1 MPSTTLLGRLG
12 GSSGGCR
19 AAIDTSVF
27 TIEWLIWLPRV
38 ARAIERRGDGALGRS
53 FDEDGYLVCF
63 DYRRK
68 ECATRRRWP
77 SPISSAPWRRR

>member
-53 FDEDGYLVCF
+53 FDEDRYSRRCTWWGVKNTRST
-63 DYRRK
+63 YR
-68 ECATRRRWP
+68 
-77 SPISSAPWRRR
+77 

>member
-53 FDEDGYLVCF
+53 FDEDRYTWI
-63 DYRRK
+63 
-68 ECATRRRWP
+68 E
-77 SPISSAPWRRR
+77 SPPPIKPP

>member
-53 FDEDGYLVCF
+53 FDEDRYLCVIWE
-63 DYRRK
+63 RSRNK
-68 ECATRRRWP
+68 TGHG
-77 SPISSAPWRRR
+77 SS